1 MIRLGFIAVLGAA
14 LLVGGFEM
22 FLILGAL
29 ALATKQLFF
38 ASLPDMVLIQKAVG
52 SVNHSTLLA
61 IPFFIL
67 AAELMGDGQIAR
79 RLTDA
84 MRAFLGH
91 LPGGMGYTAIGG
103 AMAFGSVSGSA
114 PATVAA
120 LGRLVYPEMRKE
132 GFSEK
137 FTLGLIASS
146 AETALLIPPSI
157 TMIIYAW
164 MTGTSVAELF
174 IAGLAVGVTLGLAF
188 AIYTWWVA
196 RRSGVRGAAAL
207 PWGERIRALGRAGWA
222 LGMPIIIMGGI
233 YSGMFTPT
241 EAAAVSVVYAILVEM
256 VIYRSMGLG
265 RLISVT
271 QRAAVSTAV
280 IFILLAIGGLVSY
293 FITLAQVPATI
304 ITFLNEVGAGP
315 VIFLMTVNVAFFIA
329 GMFIDPNSA
338 LLILVPPLYPVA
350 LAMGID
356 PIHFGMIV
364 TLNITIGMITPPF
377 GLDLFVA
384 SSTLRKPVL
393 TIISGIW
400 PFVGVNI
407 IVLLIVTYIPE
418 ISLFLPRLV
427 LG

>member
-1 MIRLGFIAVLGAA
+1 MIRLALVAGLAVL
-14 LLVGGFEM
+14 LLAGGFEM
-22 FLILGAL
+22 FLVLGVAGLGAKL
-29 ALATKQLFF
+29 AFF
-38 ASLPDMVLIQKAVG
+38 PSIVDTALVQKMVGA
-52 SVNHSTLLA
+52 VNHSTLLA

-79 RLTDA
+79 RLTGA

-120 LGRLVYPEMRKE
+120 MGNLVYPEMRKE
-132 GFSEK
+132 GFSER
-137 FTLGLIASS
+137 FSLGLVAAS

-157 TMIIYAW
+157 TVIIYAW
-164 MTGTSVAELF
+164 MTGTSVMDLF
-174 IAGLAVGVTLGLAF
+174 IAGLAIGVILGLGF
-188 AIYTWWVA
+188 AAYTWWVA
-196 RRSGVRGAAAL
+196 RGFNAQPRAGWGARWQAVRGAS
-207 PWGERIRALGRAGWA
+207 WA
-222 LGMPIIIMGGI
+222 LGMPVIIMGGI
-233 YSGMFTPT
+233 YSGYLTPT
-241 EAAAVSVVYAILVEM
+241 DAAAVSVVYAIFVEM
-256 VIYRSMGLG
+256 VIYRSMDIT

-271 QRAAVSTAV
+271 QRAAVSTAI
-280 IFILLAIGGLVSY
+280 IFILLAIGGILAYV
-293 FITLAQVPATI
+293 ITLARLPDLLLAL
-304 ITFLNEVGAGP
+304 LNDIGANW
-315 VIFLMTVNVAFFIA
+315 VVFLMMLNVVFLIA

-338 LLILVPPLYPVA
+338 LIILVPPLFPVA
-350 LAMGID
+350 VELGID

-393 TIISGIW
+393 TIVQGVW

-407 IVLLIVTYIPE
+407 VVLLLVSYIP
-418 ISLFLPRLV
+418 SLSTFLPML
-427 LG
+427 LK